1 MPEVMGS
8 KLTIITTLYLRR
20 EHLLIFLV
28 IENILGGHLSIMTQN
43 NLPSCASEK
52 IQVSVYLNNNI
63 FRIQSLTK
71 GACWKEWNL
80 DSVE

>member
-43 NLPSCASEK
+43 NPPSCASEK

-71 GACWKEWNL
+71 GARWKEWNL